1 MVDSLTPVVMLI
13 HGGRGKTSKGR
24 FPAVEEIP
32 EAIRPEVVIV
42 QIRLACFRIET
53 WLRNLALLRAIF
65 EEPGQVGN
73 DQA

>member
-1 MVDSLTPVVMLI
+1 V
-13 HGGRGKTSKGR
+13 
-24 FPAVEEIP
+24 VEEIP

-53 WLRNLALLRAIF
+53 WLRNLALLRAMF

>member
-1 MVDSLTPVVMLI
+1 M
-13 HGGRGKTSKGR
+13 
-24 FPAVEEIP
+24 VEEIP

-53 WLRNLALLRAIF
+53 WLHNLALLRAIF